1 MNIHLS
7 RFYVSTPAWEQVCD
21 ATISTTA
28 SQHFVPVASQYPLKH
43 EKLSNWNSSTQ
54 PSCVTGWKWTVCLY
68 VPTTHTTSHILCSHM
83 WEIGGI
89 EILREGDIRSCFCLR
104 NCPGTK
110 LTFLGISRFL
120 RWNSCPSSSH
130 HISLWTLRNFYA
142 RCMCDKLYCTYFRWH
157 FKWTI
162 HLPWLLCRES

>member
-68 VPTTHTTSHILCSHM
+68 VPTTHTTSHSMLTYVRNWWHWNLERGRYKKLFLFKKLPGDKTNLFGNITFFKMKFLSLLFTSHFIMDPKKLLCSLHVRQTLLH
-83 WEIGGI
+83 
-89 EILREGDIRSCFCLR
+89 IL
-104 NCPGTK
+104 
-110 LTFLGISRFL
+110 
-120 RWNSCPSSSH
+120 
-130 HISLWTLRNFYA
+130 
-142 RCMCDKLYCTYFRWH
+142 
-157 FKWTI
+157 
-162 HLPWLLCRES
+162 